1 MRVDSADR
9 SLNEGTISGDASAST
24 ETVGPV
30 TDGASESTDESAA
43 SESPSDEEPMSAEEQ
58 AQAALSGSDGAPVN
72 VMVLGDDTSNLRSE
86 WVQLWGA
93 DLAER
98 RPVTVVQWDEAAD
111 VRYSTPDVISDT
123 GEGEPLTI
131 WNASRTGADI
141 SSVTARL
148 PLFLDP
154 VALVSDPDVVVLNL
168 GVNDS
173 ADEAVAD
180 AQELVNSM
188 AERLGDD
195 TPVVL
200 VRQGRGGASAEVDEA
215 LVSWA
220 EDTDVVVWDVN
231 EATSAQEWASLVVE
245 QSSP

>member
-1 MRVDSADR
+1 
-9 SLNEGTISGDASAST
+9 
-24 ETVGPV
+24 
-30 TDGASESTDESAA
+30 
-43 SESPSDEEPMSAEEQ
+43 MSAEEQ